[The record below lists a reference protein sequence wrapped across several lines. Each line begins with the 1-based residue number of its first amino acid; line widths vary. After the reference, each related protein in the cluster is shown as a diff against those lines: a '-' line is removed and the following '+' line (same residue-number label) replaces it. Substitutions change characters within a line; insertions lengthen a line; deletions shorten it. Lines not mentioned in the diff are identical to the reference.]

1 MMSLYSTRATPPK
14 KSDAMEIVMED
25 QFETRSV
32 AGSGIPHCKG
42 GSVPLVSFREVDC
55 RQKALVNQVM
65 ERCRAV
71 NNRFPQELSNAAGQG
86 RSAELRSDIG
96 VIFRQGCVI
105 YSCRVWLLHACSE
118 KETPP
123 QQ

>member
-1 MMSLYSTRATPPK
+1 MRSLFSTRATLPK
-14 KSDAMEIVMED
+14 KSDAMEIVVED

-42 GSVPLVSFREVDC
+42 GSVPPLSFREVDC

-65 ERCRAV
+65 ERCTAV
-71 NNRFPQELSNAAGQG
+71 KNRFLQELNNAAGQG
-86 RSAELRSDIG
+86 RSAELRSGIG

-105 YSCRVWLLHACSE
+105 DTFIL
-118 KETPP
+118 
-123 QQ
+123 